1 MGNSSVTYDDQGE
14 IVGTTVTDRIVTVQ
28 YSRKMGRPNY
38 GNEECGIFS
47 QIAVTDSDDHD
58 SVQQKIVA
66 EMAFLKTLVHAQLGI
81 ESAQGKDGVVREAQ
95 ADEPPAAPAAKKVS
109 PAAKRP
115 AAKPAGKANDAKVAL
130 WQEWVDAPSNFWDNR
145 PEVTGKP
152 KSNPRGPD
160 LKHKESGQGLWIDDK
175 TPAFAR
181 LVLDGEASAVD
192 DEAF

>member
-28 YSRKMGRPNY
+28 YSRKMGRPGY

-47 QIAVTDSDDHD
+47 QLPVTDSDDHD
-58 SVQQKIVA
+58 AVQQKIVA
-66 EMAFLKTLVHAQLGI
+66 EMAFLKTLVHQQLGI
-81 ESAQGKDGVVREAQ
+81 ESQQGTDGVVREA
-95 ADEPPAAPAAKKVS
+95 ATDTPTSATAGPVAKKPAAKK
-109 PAAKRP
+109 PAAK
-115 AAKPAGKANDAKVAL
+115 ASDAKTAL
-130 WQEWVDAPSNFWDNR
+130 WQEWINTPDHFWDNR

-152 KSNPRGPD
+152 KSNPRAPD

-175 TPAFAR
+175 TPAFVR
-181 LVLDGEASAVD
+181 LVLDGDASAAD